1 MLVFFL
7 IALLW
12 AYPLMILNRNE
23 SLFKVVKKSLYI
35 SFDNLE
41 YTGRT
46 LHKTRYNLTGSAAY
60 GINTLMEG
68 LKAGTA
74 DCRGIC
80 APWVFCYYYY
90 PLGRP

>member
-1 MLVFFL
+1 MSVFIAALNFWMLVFFL

-12 AYPLMILNRNE
+12 AYTLMILNRNE

-41 YTGRT
+41 YIGRT
-46 LHKTRYNLTGSAAY
+46 LHKTRYNLTGSAAC
-60 GINTLMEG
+60 GINTFMY
-68 LKAGTA
+68 
-74 DCRGIC
+74 
-80 APWVFCYYYY
+80 FYY